1 MQSVQILSV
10 CLDNVSRRLLNCGI
24 SVSFSPVPE
33 YLHAQRIQRSVLSIA
48 LLMLYLAKWE
58 ELCQNVIVEI
68 SIIFAALKIRSLIP
82 LTFILLFLLLITDG
96 CLGSGIIQELHHR
109 VTLTCDRFYGLLE
122 FYRQNV
128 SAAVIN

>member
-1 MQSVQILSV
+1 MVSGVLPSLAQLHGTLCHNPSVTY
-10 CLDNVSRRLLNCGI
+10 R
-24 SVSFSPVPE
+24 
-33 YLHAQRIQRSVLSIA
+33 A
-48 LLMLYLAKWE
+48 
-58 ELCQNVIVEI
+58 VIVEI

-82 LTFILLFLLLITDG
+82 LKFILLFLLVITDG
-96 CLGSGIIQELHHR
+96 CLGSGIIPELHHR